1 MHAHVQLYVSLTH
14 IIMHMYS
21 QMLRILDH
29 FGCASISLRTFFN
42 HQHSYLQPTIF
53 SVWQHRQSTLL
64 NQLKSAGKKLT
75 LGGDGRADS
84 PGHSAKYGSYTVME
98 LEQHVVLD
106 MQLVQVHI
114 ATYMYK
120 HRDTFQLLNIN

>member
-1 MHAHVQLYVSLTH
+1 
-14 IIMHMYS
+14 
-21 QMLRILDH
+21 MLRILDH

-53 SVWQHRQSTLL
+53 SVWNRHQSFLL
-64 NQLKSAGKKLT
+64 TRLKSTGKKLT

-84 PGHSAKYGSYTVME
+84 PRHSAKYGSYTVME
-98 LEQHVVLD
+98 LEQRMVLD

-114 ATYMYK
+114 HACVHVHTLQII
-120 HRDTFQLLNIN
+120 TQNNVE